1 MCNREKTARER
12 VAVLE
17 NEQENFEFDLKVYLS
32 YRQYDGVIELAEILN
47 SYKKEINNMKE
58 KYNL

>member
-47 SYKKEINNMKE
+47 SYKA
-58 KYNL
+58 